1 MRFSL
6 FLLIFIFSLPSLHS
20 QETQNYSVS
29 PGSNSTPLKA
39 MITVN
44 GYSYSTFESI
54 TVCLGNIS
62 KLSPVTI
69 TKNGDSLTSVN
80 KSVVAS
86 DLQLTTNKASDVL
99 YCTRVSM
106 PLPDSMKNK
115 SDKSVSFIIQF
126 DTTLDINSRTSVEE
140 MLRGI
145 TQESYNQLE
154 SALKKELDRSPTVTL
169 DYFYAD
175 YEITGLIVPVT
186 IHFSIKKQ

>member
-1 MRFSL
+1 MRLSLLILVYGLL
-6 FLLIFIFSLPSLHS
+6 FLPVHS
-20 QETQNYSVS
+20 QEKQNYSVS
-29 PGSNSTPLKA
+29 PGSNPTALKA

-62 KLSPVTI
+62 KLSQVTI
-69 TKNGDSLTSVN
+69 IKNGDSLKSVN

-86 DLQLTTNKASDVL
+86 DLQLTTNKVSDVL

-115 SDKSVSFIIQF
+115 SDRSVSFIVQF
-126 DTTLDINSRTSVEE
+126 DPTLDLNSRTTVDEI
-140 MLRGI
+140 LRVI

-154 SALKKELDRSPTVTL
+154 SALKKELERSNTVTL
-169 DYFYAD
+169 DYFYTD
-175 YEITGLIVPVT
+175 YEITGSTIPIT
-186 IHFSIKKQ
+186 IHFSITK